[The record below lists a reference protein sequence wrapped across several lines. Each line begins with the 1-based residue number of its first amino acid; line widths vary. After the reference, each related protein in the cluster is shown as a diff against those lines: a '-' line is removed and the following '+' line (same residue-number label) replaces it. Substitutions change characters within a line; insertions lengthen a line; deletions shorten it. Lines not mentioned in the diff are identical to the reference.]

1 VEKFDHR
8 LGDVADRVLLG
19 DALEVLRTLPGGLVH
34 TCNRSVFFRR
44 RESC

>member
-1 VEKFDHR
+1 MSF
-8 LGDVADRVLLG
+8 VLDQIIHG